1 MKKCLL
7 MLGVA
12 AAALSSCSQ
21 SEILE
26 VAEGRAIGFSSFVNN
41 NTRAVNEVT
50 KDNLSQYYVFGNYG
64 SDGTSDW
71 SGLAFNNEINTTLYY
86 WQPSMIYRFGAYA
99 DGNGGKIA
107 SSGDGAKVIFDA
119 ATQKLTFTN
128 YTPDDTKD
136 LVAAVTENETADT
149 YIGSEDSK
157 VSLNFKHLLSQV
169 KLTFTSTA
177 AATYKLTIS
186 DVKIEGA
193 VSTCT
198 GEYTTTGVTWNTDG
212 STTKNG
218 YAYDFFGTEGKEI
231 SSGVSQYQS
240 KLVIPQSG
248 TEELYVYFTATIE
261 GERPSGSTKLT
272 KNFKAALGHTVADG
286 DSENNK
292 WQPSYCYNYIA
303 NVEIGDIVD
312 NPDDLVEIQFEVN
325 GVEEWTPVEAGTV
338 SNEEVTE

>member
-1 MKKCLL
+1 MKRSLF

-12 AAALSSCSQ
+12 VAALSGCSQ

-41 NTRAVNEVT
+41 NTRAVDEVT
-50 KDNLSQYYVFGNYG
+50 EGNLSQYYVFGNYG
-64 SDGTSDW
+64 SAGASDW
-71 SGLAFNNEINTTLYY
+71 SGQAFKNELNTTLYY

-107 SSGDGAKVIFDA
+107 SPAVSFDA
-119 ATQKLTFTN
+119 ENSKLTFTN
-128 YTPDDTKD
+128 YTPDDAKD
-136 LVAAVTENETADT
+136 LVAAVTRDETADT
-149 YIGSEDSK
+149 YIASSGTK
-157 VSLNFKHLLSQV
+157 VPLNFKHLLSQV

-186 DVKIEGA
+186 DVRIAEA

-198 GEYTTTGVTWNTDG
+198 GEYTTTGVTWDTDG
-212 STTKNG
+212 TTTKKG
-218 YAYDFFGTEGKEI
+218 YVYDFFETEDKEI
-231 SSGVSQYQS
+231 SSEVSQYQS

-248 TEELYVYFTATIE
+248 TEQLYVYFTATIK
-261 GERPSGSTKLT
+261 GEEPSGSTNLT
-272 KNFKAALGHTVADG
+272 KKFKAALGHTAADG
-286 DSENNK
+286 DSDNNK

-303 NVEIGDIVD
+303 NVEIKDIVD
-312 NPDDLVEIQFEVN
+312 NKNDLVEIKFDVK
-325 GVEEWTPVEAGTV
+325 GVEEWKPVEAGTV

>member
-1 MKKCLL
+1 MKRSLF

-12 AAALSSCSQ
+12 VAALSGCSQ

-41 NTRAVNEVT
+41 NTRVVNEVT

-64 SDGTSDW
+64 SDGTSYW
-71 SGLAFNNEINTTLYY
+71 SSQAFNNELNTTLYY
-86 WQPSMIYRFGAYA
+86 WQPGMIYRFGAYA

-107 SSGDGAKVIFDA
+107 SSGDGAKVSFDA

-128 YTPDDTKD
+128 YTPDDAKD

-186 DVKIEGA
+186 DVRIDGA

-212 STTKNG
+212 STTKKG
-218 YAYDFFGTEGKEI
+218 YAYDFFGTEDRVI
-231 SSGVSQYQS
+231 SSEVSQYQS

-248 TEELYVYFTATIE
+248 TEQLYVYFTATIN
-261 GERPSGSTKLT
+261 GEEPSGSTILT
-272 KNFKAALGHTVADG
+272 KNFKATLGHTAADG
-286 DSENNK
+286 DSGDNK

-312 NPDDLVEIQFEVN
+312 NPDDLVEINFEVTD
-325 GVEEWTPVEAGTV
+325 VEEWKPVEAGTV
-338 SNEEVTE
+338 TKNEVNE

>member
-1 MKKCLL
+1 MKRSLF

-12 AAALSSCSQ
+12 VAALSGCSQ

-41 NTRAVNEVT
+41 NTRAVTEVN

-64 SDGTSDW
+64 SDGASDW
-71 SGLAFNNEINTTLYY
+71 SGQAFNNELNTTLYY
-86 WQPSMIYRFGAYA
+86 WQPGKIYRFGAYA

-107 SSGDGAKVIFDA
+107 SSAVNFDA
-119 ATQKLTFTN
+119 ANSKLTFTN
-128 YTPDDTKD
+128 YTPYDTKD
-136 LVAAVTENETADT
+136 LVAAVTENQTANDH
-149 YIGSEDSK
+149 SNEKNDP
-157 VSLNFKHLLSQV
+157 VQLNFKHLLSQV

-186 DVKIEGA
+186 DVRIEDA

-218 YAYDFFGTEGKEI
+218 YVYDFFGTEDRVI

-248 TEELYVYFTATIE
+248 TEQLYVYFTATIK
-261 GERPSGSTKLT
+261 GEEPSGSADLT
-272 KNFKAALGHTVADG
+272 KKFKATLGHTAADG
-286 DSENNK
+286 DSDNNK

-303 NVEIGDIVD
+303 NVEIKDIVD
-312 NPDDLVEIQFEVN
+312 NPDNLVEINFKVT
-325 GVEEWTPVEAGTV
+325 GVEEWKPVEAGTV
-338 SNEEVTE
+338 TKNEVNE